1 MLIMTCL
8 DLLILQRFFLPSVLS
23 VYTCV
28 CVDMQWAMG
37 AIVLEDFVSSFHVI
51 LLTLN
56 IFSKMHV
63 LL

>member
-1 MLIMTCL
+1 
-8 DLLILQRFFLPSVLS
+8 
-23 VYTCV
+23 
-28 CVDMQWAMG
+28 MQWAMG